1 MVLSDEDRVVVVLAR
16 KLRAVNGRE
25 YARFLRLAAKSL
37 LVAEMRRSTPG
48 EICVDLTERSTDELQ
63 IV

>member
-1 MVLSDEDRVVVVLAR
+1 MPRNEPYSQDMPNTERGTPAQM
-16 KLRAVNGRE
+16 
-25 YARFLRLAAKSL
+25 
-37 LVAEMRRSTPG
+37 AEMRRAAPG

>member
-37 LVAEMRRSTPG
+37 LVAEMRQGNTAP
-48 EICVDLTERSTDELQ
+48 VDLTSRSDDDLRLM
-63 IV
+63 